1 MSFINNLS
9 MRGKLIALVL
19 PALVAL
25 ILFAAQS
32 INETASELSS
42 MQHVKEMVRLAD
54 IGDPV
59 AEELQRERGRSAVFI
74 ASDPGSEAA
83 TKAAQA
89 LQAQRQATDRALSG
103 YRTNLKDVLSEADFD
118 AAVRDSIERFTQD
131 AGNLSALRQQV
142 DARAASLSESAS
154 QYTGLIMDI
163 VDRIALLVRRTE
175 DPELARQINAYF
187 ALAQAAEMSGRERA
201 KGAGLIRSGNF
212 DLPSVGQIT
221 TLAGRQDAYLHTA
234 TTMLHADGSVRA
246 QIEGFA
252 NTQENRALA
261 SQRETLLSSPAGMYA
276 LEATDWFDVS
286 TTRIDA
292 MNDIRDAMLDQVE
305 GQASQAVTQARNN
318 LVIVSS
324 IAAAA
329 IALVI
334 ILMIVIIHA
343 IHRQVHLLRSN
354 LHHAMEQ
361 KDLTHEI
368 PVTSKDE
375 IGTIADAI
383 NQLFARFRAAL
394 QQIDRASVQLATATE
409 ETSSTAG
416 QNAKQIKR
424 EQEQIEQ
431 VAAAT
436 EEMTATSEE
445 ISQNTNEVA
454 DASNRAME
462 KSQTGERVLHSSVTR
477 IRSLAKSVQEVNE
490 VIEELEKRSGSI
502 SDVVDVI
509 RKVADQTNLLALN
522 AAIEAARAGEH
533 GRGFAVVADEV
544 RTLAQQ
550 THESTTQIE
559 EIINGFKDITDSA
572 SRSIISSHKLA
583 NETSE
588 QASEMEKTFAE
599 ILTDVNR
606 ISDMAT
612 QIATASEEQVAVTRE
627 LAGNMESVSEVAIL
641 SLTGSQEITEVTQ
654 EQARLARELQDLANE
669 FKVQDNTRKAG

>member
-83 TKAAQA
+83 RKAAQA

-103 YRTNLKDVLSEADFD
+103 YRTNLKDVQSEADFD
-118 AAVRDSIERFTQD
+118 AAVRDSIERFTRD
-131 AGNLSALRQQV
+131 AGNLSALRQRV

-163 VDRIALLVRRTE
+163 VDRVALLVRRTE

-187 ALAQAAEMSGRERA
+187 ALAQAAEMAGRERA
-201 KGAGLIRSGNF
+201 KGAGLIGSGTF
-212 DLPSVGQIT
+212 DLPSVGQVT

-234 TTMLHADGSVRA
+234 TAMLSSDVAVRE

-252 NTQENRALA
+252 DTQENRALA

-276 LEATDWFDVS
+276 LDAPDWFETS
-286 TTRIDA
+286 TIRIDA
-292 MNDIRDAMLDQVE
+292 MNDIREDMLDQVE
-305 GQASQAVTQARNN
+305 SLASQAVAHDRNN
-318 LVIVSS
+318 LIIVAA

-329 IALVI
+329 IGLVI
-334 ILMIVIIHA
+334 FLMIFIIHA
-343 IHRQVHLLRSN
+343 IHRQVHVLRSS
-354 LHHAMEQ
+354 LHDAMEQ

-416 QNAKQIKR
+416 QNAKHIRR